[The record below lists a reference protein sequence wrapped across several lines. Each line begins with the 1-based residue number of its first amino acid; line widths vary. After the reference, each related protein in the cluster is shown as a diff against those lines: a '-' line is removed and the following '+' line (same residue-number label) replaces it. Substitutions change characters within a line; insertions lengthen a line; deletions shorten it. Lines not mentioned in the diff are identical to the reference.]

1 MAEDLDDGEFWLPSH
16 FLTDDDILMDFDFSA
31 PKVPNSGLGFVG
43 YGSSSSNSNSDLEL
57 TSGCTETES
66 DEEDILLSGLTRKIA
81 RVDLQDSS
89 CPVHSKGYV
98 LSSSPQSTLCGCFCN
113 HGSSRESLSPPQ
125 PPPQNNDKSDD
136 NNKENSNNAT
146 LDLLNKAAG
155 EVARLKMKT
164 EKSTGTGFFDCS
176 QKEVLYP
183 SPLRNPDHFPPI
195 YYQPQFH
202 HFPPM
207 VWAPS
212 NGVQYNQAKQ
222 QPLPQNRATNNNK
235 SNNKSNGNNNSN
247 RPLGLPPS
255 AWPTLQQVQAQNQAH
270 PMPPQPMFVGPKR
283 ECNGTGVFLPRSVTT
298 TPSVPRK
305 KADGNATKSSKTG
318 KGSQSQSSN
327 RRNASATTT
336 PTASNNDIQLPQE
349 WTY

>member
-89 CPVHSKGYV
+89 CPVHSK
-98 LSSSPQSTLCGCFCN
+98 
-113 HGSSRESLSPPQ
+113 
-125 PPPQNNDKSDD
+125 
-136 NNKENSNNAT
+136 
-146 LDLLNKAAG
+146 
-155 EVARLKMKT
+155 
-164 EKSTGTGFFDCS
+164 
-176 QKEVLYP
+176 
-183 SPLRNPDHFPPI
+183 
-195 YYQPQFH
+195 
-202 HFPPM
+202 M

>member
-66 DEEDILLSGLTRKIA
+66 DEEDILLSGLTQKMA
-81 RVDLQDSS
+81 HVDLQDSS

-98 LSSSPQSTLCGCFCN
+98 LSSSPQSTLCGCLCN
-113 HGSSRESLSPPQ
+113 H
-125 PPPQNNDKSDD
+125 
-136 NNKENSNNAT
+136 
-146 LDLLNKAAG
+146 
-155 EVARLKMKT
+155 
-164 EKSTGTGFFDCS
+164 
-176 QKEVLYP
+176 
-183 SPLRNPDHFPPI
+183 
-195 YYQPQFH
+195 
-202 HFPPM
+202 
-207 VWAPS
+207 
-212 NGVQYNQAKQ
+212 
-222 QPLPQNRATNNNK
+222 
-235 SNNKSNGNNNSN
+235 
-247 RPLGLPPS
+247 GLPPS

-305 KADGNATKSSKTG
+305 KSDGNATKSSKTG
-318 KGSQSQSSN
+318 KGSQSQSSH
-327 RRNASATTT
+327 RRNARATTT
-336 PTASNNDIQLPQE
+336 PTANGVDDDDNNKDD
-349 WTY
+349 